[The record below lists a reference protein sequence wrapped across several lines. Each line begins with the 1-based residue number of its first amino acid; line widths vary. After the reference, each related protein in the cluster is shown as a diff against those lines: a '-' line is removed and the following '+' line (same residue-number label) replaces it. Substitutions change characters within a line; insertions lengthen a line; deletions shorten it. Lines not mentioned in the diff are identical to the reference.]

1 MDGFGKFLNAVFAE
15 ATDDDVEAVP
25 SWSGPGGYDSTMPEA
40 GEGGRAVAY
49 SYERYLAG
57 GPRDLNIND
66 L

>member
-1 MDGFGKFLNAVFAE
+1 MDGFGDFFGNLIGGLSEAGGDAV
-15 ATDDDVEAVP
+15 VP
-25 SWSGPGGYDSTMPEA
+25 WAGGGYDSSMPEA
-40 GEGGRAVAY
+40 GQGGQVADE